1 MTKFRSFRYWS
12 EKELLSRIRQSISED
27 SKGDYAKHL
36 SYLIDDELV
45 IIDDIGST
53 GTSDF
58 RKEILFDILDFR
70 YNSML
75 PTVLTSNYSSNEV
88 AKLFHGR
95 VHSRMFAK
103 ENTII
108 EIHDG
113 VDNRLA

>member
-1 MTKFRSFRYWS
+1 
-12 EKELLSRIRQSISED
+12 
-27 SKGDYAKHL
+27 
-36 SYLIDDELV
+36 
-45 IIDDIGST
+45 
-53 GTSDF
+53 
-58 RKEILFDILDFR
+58 
-70 YNSML
+70 ML